1 VATSAFM
8 PAHLRDSVRLRGELL
23 DRTTGL
29 PGPVLLL
36 DRIEMGLAHAKRR
49 CRLLGVFYVDPVMLG
64 GEPPDLRA
72 VGERLVGTV
81 RPDDTVACDGAGHF
95 VVVCH
100 NLDHDG
106 QAERVTRRLLDAIAA
121 PCLLGVALGCPP
133 ADAAG
138 LIVLAMARAEPRWSA
153 AVHSVHEPRSHGG

>member
-8 PAHLRDSVRLRGELL
+8 PAHLRDSLRLRGELF

-49 CRLLGVFYVDPVMLG
+49 CRLLGVFYVDPASVDH
-64 GEPPDLRA
+64 EPPDLRA
-72 VGERLVGTV
+72 LGEQLVGTV

-95 VVVCH
+95 VVVCR

-106 QAERVTRRLLDAIAA
+106 QAERVTHRLLDAIGA
-121 PCLLGVALGCPP
+121 PCLLGAALGCPP
-133 ADAAG
+133 TEAAG
-138 LIVLAMARAEPRWSA
+138 LIVLAMARATLRAGSTALVPRG
-153 AVHSVHEPRSHGG
+153 RDR

>member
-1 VATSAFM
+1 MATSAFV
-8 PAHLRDSVRLRGELL
+8 PAHLRDSVRLRGELF

-49 CRLLGVFYVDPVMLG
+49 CRQLGVFYLDPALVG
-64 GEPPDLRA
+64 HEHPDLGA
-72 VGERLVGTV
+72 VGERLEGTV

-106 QAERVTRRLLDAIAA
+106 QAERVTQRLLDAIAV
-121 PCLLGVALGCPP
+121 PCLVGVALGCPP

-138 LIVLAMARAEPRWSA
+138 LIVLAMARATPERASPRA
-153 AVHSVHEPRSHGG
+153 GAG

>member
-1 VATSAFM
+1 MATSAFI
-8 PAHLRDSVRLRGELL
+8 PTHLRDSVRLRGELF

-49 CRLLGVFYVDPVMLG
+49 CRQLGVFYVDPALLSH
-64 GEPPDLRA
+64 EPPDLRA
-72 VGERLVGTV
+72 DGERLVGAV
-81 RPDDTVACDGAGHF
+81 RPDDTIACDGAGHF

-106 QAERVTRRLLDAIAA
+106 QAERVTQRLLDAIAV

-138 LIVLAMARAEPRWSA
+138 LVVLAMARATPRASFT
-153 AVHSVHEPRSHGG
+153 SRRDGLRR

>member
-1 VATSAFM
+1 VATSTFI
-8 PAHLRDSVRLRGELL
+8 PAHLRDGVRLRGELF
-23 DRTTGL
+23 DQSTGL

-49 CRLLGVFYVDPVMLG
+49 CRQLGVFYVDPSLVSD
-64 GEPPDLRA
+64 EPPDLRV

-81 RPDDTVACDGAGHF
+81 RPDDTVACDGAGHI

-106 QAERVTRRLLDAIAA
+106 QAERVMQRLLDAVAV

-138 LIVLAMARAEPRWSA
+138 LIVLARARATPRASFTSRRR
-153 AVHSVHEPRSHGG
+153 VSRVR

>member
-8 PAHLRDSVRLRGELL
+8 PASLREGLRLRGELF

-36 DRIEMGLAHAKRR
+36 DRIEMGLAHAKGR
-49 CRLLGVFYVDPVMLG
+49 CRLLGVFYADPASVG
-64 GEPPDLRA
+64 HEPDLRA

-81 RPDDTVACDGAGHF
+81 RPDDTVACDGAGHI

-100 NLDHDG
+100 DLDHDG
-106 QAERVTRRLLDAIAA
+106 QAERVTRRLLAAIAA
-121 PCLLGVALGCPP
+121 PCVFGVALGCPP
-133 ADAAG
+133 TEAAG
-138 LIVLAMARAEPRWSA
+138 LIVLAMARATPRA
-153 AVHSVHEPRSHGG
+153 GVTACRGR

>member
-1 VATSAFM
+1 VATSALI
-8 PAHLRDSVRLRGELL
+8 PAHLRDGLRRRGDLF
-23 DRTTGL
+23 DPTTGL

-49 CRLLGVFYVDPVMLG
+49 CRLLGIFYVDPASVSA
-64 GEPPDLRA
+64 EPPDLRE
-72 VGERLVGTV
+72 VGERLEGTV

-106 QAERVTRRLLDAIAA
+106 HAQRVAQRLLDAIAV
-121 PCLLGVALGCPP
+121 PCLFGVALGCPP
-133 ADAAG
+133 ADGAS
-138 LIVLAMARAEPRWSA
+138 LIMLAMNRATPRASFTSRASA
-153 AVHSVHEPRSHGG
+153 G